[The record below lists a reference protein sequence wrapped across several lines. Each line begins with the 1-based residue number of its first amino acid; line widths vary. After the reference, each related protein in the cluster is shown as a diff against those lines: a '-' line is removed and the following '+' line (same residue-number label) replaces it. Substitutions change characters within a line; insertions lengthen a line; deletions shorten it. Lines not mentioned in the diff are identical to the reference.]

1 MDAYLGKQQPS
12 RDQFLRRFVQPG
24 YCLTVGVE
32 IGMFQQ
38 AVETV
43 GAALQYRC

>member
-12 RDQFLRRFVQPG
+12 RDQFLRRFVQPA

-43 GAALQYRC
+43 GAALQCRC